1 VNGVRVRWRLLV
13 VVPLVSTSA
22 AACTVHRDGPGRGA
36 ALPATASSSPHPTPT
51 VTILRSVQALAA
63 GQTAQLKAQ
72 PGVGL
77 TVRAGRPGVSR
88 SRLSHSYGYAPAHGY
103 YVTFLITIVN
113 TGGTPIDIGPANFR
127 VRIAGEGTVTTT
139 SGNAPYSGAS
149 EQLDTTEID
158 PGQSLSGPLTFDVRR
173 PHGVLSYVPDRTA
186 AVTWRF

>member
-1 VNGVRVRWRLLV
+1 MNRVSVKGRRLV
-13 VVPLVSTSA
+13 VAVLVSTSV
-22 AACTVHRDGPGRGA
+22 AACTAHRGGPSNGA
-36 ALPATASSSPHPTPT
+36 AAGTPNASPRPTPT

-63 GQTAQLKAQ
+63 GQAAQLKAQ

-77 TVRAGRPGVSR
+77 SLRAGRPSVSR
-88 SRLSHSYGYAPAHGY
+88 SRLSPSYGYAPAHGY

-158 PGQSLSGPLTFDVRR
+158 PGQTLSGPLTFDVRR